1 LPLKAGRCE
10 VVVDNQKLSGMVN
23 LTDEQEKERYWVEH
37 SGNLVKV
44 WHHNNEI
51 ALLLFSPNIHHKVQD
66 VVERRRR
73 ELRKTNG
80 SH

>member
-1 LPLKAGRCE
+1 
-10 VVVDNQKLSGMVN
+10 VVFDNQKLSGMVN
-23 LTDEQEKERYWVEH
+23 LTDEQEKEGYWVEQ

-66 VVERRRR
+66 VVERRRT
-73 ELRKTNG
+73 EFRKSTA

>member
-1 LPLKAGRCE
+1 M
-10 VVVDNQKLSGMVN
+10 VDNQKLSGMVN
-23 LTDEQEKERYWVEH
+23 LTDEQDREGYRVER

-44 WHHNNEI
+44 WHYKDTI
-51 ALLLFSPNIHHKVQD
+51 ALLLLSSDIHHKVQD
-66 VVERRRR
+66 VVERKRR